1 MIRQHAMKKNFG
13 LRPLVLGILVV
24 GLALPG
30 FGKSFLWEVQGEG
43 GKSYLLGSIHLL
55 KKEMYP
61 LKPEIEAAFDNTGAL
76 VVEADISQDKMAEL
90 SALTFKMGLYQGDD
104 SLKAHVSEKTY
115 KRVAGWLKENGM
127 DITGFAR
134 FKPWML
140 ALTITGMAF
149 LKQGFDPNYG
159 IDKYFMGQ
167 AEGKKDILELEGIA
181 FQMNLFDGLSEQ
193 ENDLFLFSSLEDIS
207 DSAEDIDR
215 MVDAWS
221 QGDAPGM
228 ERFVT
233 ENVRKYPEL
242 KGLFQK
248 LTVERNRRMVEK
260 ILSFLQEKRTFLVI
274 VGAAHLVGEQGIVHL
289 LEAKGFKLRQL

>member
-1 MIRQHAMKKNFG
+1 MTGQCVTKKNFG
-13 LRPLVLGILVV
+13 LRLLVLGILIV

-30 FGKSFLWEVQGEG
+30 FGKSFLWEVQGAG

-61 LKPEIEAAFDNTGAL
+61 LKPEIEAAFANTGAL
-76 VVEADISQDKMAEL
+76 VVEADISPGKMAEL
-90 SALTFKMGLYQGDD
+90 TALTLKMGLYQGDD
-104 SLKAHVSEKTY
+104 SLKANVSAKTY
-115 KRVAGWLKENGM
+115 NLVADWLKKNGM
-127 DITGFAR
+127 DIAGFAK

-140 ALTITGMAF
+140 ALTITSMAF

-181 FQMNLFDGLSEQ
+181 FQINLFEGLNER
-193 ENDLFLFSSLEDIS
+193 ENDLFLFSSLEDVS
-207 DSAEDIDR
+207 DSEEESGR
-215 MVDAWS
+215 MVNAWS
-221 QGDAPGM
+221 EGDAPGM

-233 ENVRKYPEL
+233 ENIRKYPEL

-248 LTVERNRRMVEK
+248 LTDERNRRMVEK

-274 VGAAHLVGEQGIVHL
+274 VGAAHLVGEQGLVRL
-289 LEAKGFKLRQL
+289 LEAKGYTLKQL

>member
-1 MIRQHAMKKNFG
+1 
-13 LRPLVLGILVV
+13 LGILVV

-30 FGKSFLWEVQGEG
+30 FGKSFLWEVDGQA

-61 LKPEIEAAFDNTGAL
+61 LKPEIEAAFTNTGAL
-76 VVEADISQDKMAEL
+76 VVEADISQGKMAEL
-90 SALTFKMGLYQGDD
+90 SALTFKMGLYQGED

-115 KRVAGWLKENGM
+115 NRVAGWLKENGM

-215 MVDAWS
+215 LVDAWS
-221 QGDAPGM
+221 QGDAPAM

-248 LTVERNRRMVEK
+248 LTDERNRRMAEK
-260 ILSFLQEKRTFLVI
+260 IFSFLQEKRTFLVI
-274 VGAAHLVGEQGIVHL
+274 AGAAHLVGETGIVRL
-289 LEAKGFKLRQL
+289 LEAKGFKVRQL